1 MSLPPA
7 PSTNRD
13 AHATAAPWQDERTAY
28 RAISGRDPRFD
39 GRLYVGVLS
48 TGIYCRPSCPA
59 RTPRPENCRY
69 YAAAAAA
76 VAAGFR
82 ACRRCRPDALPGTRQ
97 WDGRADLA
105 ARALRAIADG
115 VVDEHGVAGLASR
128 LHVSDRHLHRVLVT
142 EVGASPLQ
150 LARTR
155 RAQLA
160 RVLLDQT
167 SLPMPDV
174 AFAAGFASVRQ
185 FNDVMREEFGAA
197 PSALRAVGRRAGA
210 GPGRPGRPGQ
220 TRQGRGGAGPGPAV
234 DDDRAAGDERVP
246 VEGAELTL
254 RLRHALPYDAAGWFD
269 HVAHRAVPGLER
281 VDARRD
287 GGPRRVTR
295 LVAAPGGPVLV
306 EVGVSDDGGQVH
318 AALRLARLDDLGG
331 VVARLR
337 RWLDLDADPSAV
349 DAALADDA
357 LLGPLVAARPG
368 LRVPGTVDPFELAVR
383 AVLGQ
388 QVSTTGARTLAG
400 RLVAELGA
408 DGPVASDGL
417 RVFPTPQA
425 MADAGPDRLRTLG
438 LTGAR
443 AATLAALAAAVA
455 DGLPLDPAADR
466 SEVRA
471 ALLALPGVGPWTADY
486 VALRALGDP
495 DVFPAGDLVL
505 RRALAELPGGTG
517 TGVTVPAAAAHA
529 RAWSPWRGYAA
540 QHLWTA
546 WAARGAATRARRDP
560 TPAARRDAPSAATTV
575 GPRTR

>member
-1 MSLPPA
+1 MAGVSPSTTPAGPEPDLGPA
-7 PSTNRD
+7 P
-13 AHATAAPWQDERTAY
+13 TASAPWLDERTAY

-97 WDGRADLA
+97 WDARGDLA

-115 VVDEHGVAGLASR
+115 VVDEHGVAGLAAR
-128 LHVSDRHLHRVLVT
+128 MHVSDRHLHRVLVT

-167 SLPMPDV
+167 SLPMADV

-185 FNDVMREEFGAA
+185 FNDVMRAEFGAP
-197 PSALRAVGRRAGA
+197 PSVLR
-210 GPGRPGRPGQ
+210 
-220 TRQGRGGAGPGPAV
+220 GPADGGV
-234 DDDRAAGDERVP
+234 GDERVPDERVP
-246 VEGAELTL
+246 VEGAQLTL
-254 RLRHALPYDAAGWFD
+254 RLRHALPYDASGWFD
-269 HVAHRAVPGLER
+269 HVAHRAIPGLER
-281 VDARRD
+281 VD
-287 GGPRRVTR
+287 GPGRVSR
-295 LVAAPGGPVLV
+295 LLSAPGGPVLA
-306 EVGVSDDGGQVH
+306 EVTVAPDGAQIH
-318 AALRLARLDDLGG
+318 ARLRLSRLGDLGG

-349 DAALADDA
+349 DEALGPDA
-357 LLGPLVAARPG
+357 LLGPLVTARPG

-400 RLVAELGA
+400 RLVAQLGT
-408 DGPVASDGL
+408 DGPAAAGGL
-417 RVFPTPQA
+417 RLFPSPA
-425 MADAGPDRLRTLG
+425 AVADAGPQRLRSLG

-443 AATLAALAAAVA
+443 AATLTALATAVA
-455 DGLPLDPAADR
+455 GGLPLDPDADR
-466 SEVRA
+466 GEVRA
-471 ALLALPGVGPWTADY
+471 ALLALPGIGPWTADY

-517 TGVTVPAAAAHA
+517 VAVGIPAAAAHA

-546 WAARGAATRARRDP
+546 WASRAPVTGHVTPPDPGPSTRRVVPGVAG
-560 TPAARRDAPSAATTV
+560 DAP
-575 GPRTR
+575 TR